1 MTNFAKDFSIHIEPM
16 AKKNV
21 NFSKQVNI
29 KNRKARFEYE
39 FLDKFVA
46 GIVLTGTEIK
56 SIRETKAS
64 LQHSYCLVRNKEIF
78 VRDFHISP
86 YSQAAH
92 YNHDPV
98 RERKLLLKKR
108 EIKKLATRSKEK
120 GLSIIPTRL
129 FINDRGLAKLEI
141 ALAKGKKTHD
151 KRHDIKERDQK
162 RELDRMRL

>member
-1 MTNFAKDFSIHIEPM
+1 M
-16 AKKNV
+16 AKQNV
-21 NFSKQVNI
+21 NFSKHVNI

-39 FLDKFVA
+39 FVAKFVA

-56 SIRETKAS
+56 SIRESKAS
-64 LQHSYCLVRNKEIF
+64 LQHAYCIIRGKEVF
-78 VRDFHISP
+78 VRDLHISP
-86 YSQAAH
+86 YSQATH

-98 RERKLLLKKR
+98 RERKLLLNR
-108 EIKKLATRSKEK
+108 QEIKKLNTHSKEK
-120 GLSIIPTRL
+120 GLTIIPTRL
-129 FINDRGLAKLEI
+129 FINNRGLAKLEI